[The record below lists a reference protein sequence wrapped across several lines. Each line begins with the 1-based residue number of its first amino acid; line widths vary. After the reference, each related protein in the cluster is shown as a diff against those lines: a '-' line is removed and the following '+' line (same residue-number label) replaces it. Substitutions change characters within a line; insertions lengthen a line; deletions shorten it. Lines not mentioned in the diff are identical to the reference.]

1 MATAIPPRS
10 TPSVERESW
19 PEAVRRMDWRQGEH
33 VTLIAPTGRGK
44 TELTVQLLEHRRWV
58 VFLATKRIDST
69 SAQLHKKGYR
79 TIRTADELNPDLSS
93 KFILHPPFPR
103 VSAAQLRA
111 QHREAF
117 REGLMRAF
125 RQTGWTVSV
134 DEARYICDYLGL
146 KDEMML
152 LWLQGRS
159 QGNSVIC
166 STQRS
171 RFVPLEAYD
180 QATHLFMWTD
190 PDVGNINRNSELA
203 GFNRNRVIRAMRSM
217 NKHDVLYVNTV
228 TNEMFITNTRWR

>member
-1 MATAIPPRS
+1 MA
-10 TPSVERESW
+10 VQ
-19 PEAVRRMDWRQGEH
+19 RMDWRQGEH

-44 TELTVQLLEHRRWV
+44 TELTVKLLEHRRYV

-69 SAQLHKKGYR
+69 SERLRKRGYR
-79 TIRTADELNPDLSS
+79 TILTADELNHEISPR
-93 KFILHPPFPR
+93 FILHPAFPR
-103 VSAAQLRA
+103 VSAAQLRQ
-111 QHREAF
+111 QHREVF

-125 RQTGWTVSV
+125 RQTGWTVAV

-159 QGNSVIC
+159 QGNSVVA

-190 PDVGNINRNSELA
+190 PDQGNIARNSELS
-203 GFNRNRVIRAMRSM
+203 GFNRTRVIRAMRDM
-217 NKHDVLYVNTV
+217 KKHDVLYVNTV
-228 TNEMFITNTRWR
+228 TGEMFITNTRWK